1 MGARTERLQQLDN
14 IEKEIAGFLQS
25 SGQALT
31 ELAKEKPSMKAM
43 ENYTSN
49 FLKALESVD
58 SGLSRQIQY
67 LTQVSTG
74 QSHEGSSYSS
84 QKELQMTLHR
94 LEHAKSRVTAV
105 ERLAANYIPAQ
116 TPATTSVASTTQP
129 QSDMSS

>member
-1 MGARTERLQQLDN
+1 MGAPTERLQQLDN

-74 QSHEGSSYSS
+74 QSHEGSSYAS
-84 QKELQMTLHR
+84 QKELQMALHR
-94 LEHAKSRVTAV
+94 LEHAKSRVTEV
-105 ERLAANYIPAQ
+105 ERLATRYIPVQ
-116 TPATTSVASTTQP
+116 TPAATTAASATQP